1 MDTILSPSEENYLKA
16 IQKLSE
22 TNIPK
27 ISTNDIANMMNIAP
41 PSVSDMLKKLASKKL
56 ISYEKYYGVKL
67 TKSGETIALSLV
79 RKHRL
84 WEVFLTQKLNF
95 AWDEVH
101 DIAEQL
107 EHIKS
112 DDLINRLEKYLGNPK
127 YDPHGDPIP
136 DAKGQI
142 QTRKQIQLN
151 ELKKNEKA
159 VIVGVKDT
167 GAVFLQFLDSIKLSL
182 GTKVQL
188 KNIVEFDQSIVIK
201 LGDNRELMLSHLVS
215 ENIFVSPIA

>member
-22 TNIPK
+22 TDIPK

>member
-1 MDTILSPSEENYLKA
+1 MEIHLSQAEENYLKA
-16 IQKLSE
+16 IQKLSDSDLS
-22 TNIPK
+22 K
-27 ISTNDIANMMNIAP
+27 ISTNDIANMMNIAA
-41 PSVSDMLKKLASKKL
+41 PSVSDMLKKLAAKKM

-67 TKSGETIALSLV
+67 TKIGESIAYNLV

-112 DDLINRLEKYLGNPK
+112 DELINRLEKYLGNPK

-142 QTRKQIQLN
+142 QVRKQIQLN

-167 GAVFLQFLDSIKLSL
+167 GVVFLQFLDSIQLSL
-182 GTKVQL
+182 GTKVQM
-188 KNIVEFDQSIVIK
+188 KNIIEFDQSVIIK
-201 LGDNRELMLSHLVS
+201 LTDNRELMLSNLVS
-215 ENIFVSPIA
+215 QNIFVSPA